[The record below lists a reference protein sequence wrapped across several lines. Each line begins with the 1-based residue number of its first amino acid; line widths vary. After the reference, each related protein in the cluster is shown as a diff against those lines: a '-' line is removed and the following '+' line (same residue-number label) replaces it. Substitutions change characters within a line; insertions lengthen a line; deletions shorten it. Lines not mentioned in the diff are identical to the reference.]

1 MEIYHQQEDM
11 TVFGV
16 HVKTFPNGIKEA
28 FDHLMNIFGNNR
40 TYYGI
45 SWMDENNSVQYY
57 AMVPEVFEREA
68 NKYHYEKLIIT
79 KGEYHTE
86 TIYNWLNKLDS
97 LKDVF
102 HGLMPDNR
110 PDKNHPCTEWYK
122 SDDEMLCM
130 VKAR

>member
-1 MEIYHQQEDM
+1 MKIYQQQEDM

-28 FDHLMNIFGNNR
+28 FDILMSTFGNNR
-40 TYYGI
+40 PYYGI
-45 SWMDENNSVQYY
+45 SWLDENDLVEYY
-57 AMVPEVFEREA
+57 AMLPEAFKGEV
-68 NKYHYEKLIIT
+68 NKYHYEKLIII

-86 TIYNWLNKLDS
+86 TIYNWLGKLDS
-97 LKDVF
+97 IKDVF

-110 PDKNHPCTEWYK
+110 PDKNHPCVEWYK

-130 VKAR
+130 VKAL